1 LQTQEISSPDYRNP
15 KMPKYS
21 NSDIERVKAAD
32 IRRFITG
39 ADPTKAKQSIV
50 CPFCGKKKMYVIHDG
65 RDKNFAYCFSCQES
79 FSNPIKAVMY
89 YSGLDWVKA
98 VERVAIESGIILS
111 GQ

>member
-1 LQTQEISSPDYRNP
+1 
-15 KMPKYS
+15 
-21 NSDIERVKAAD
+21 
-32 IRRFITG
+32 
-39 ADPTKAKQSIV
+39 
-50 CPFCGKKKMYVIHDG
+50 MYVIHDG